1 MKRSLRA
8 VLAVLAVCTLS
19 GAVFGLSVI
28 DRPID
33 SALSS
38 LFDPIAKSLGLSSDK
53 VKLLENGD
61 SWTNIICDDAG
72 SYKACD
78 IYTVTNTKKTSPE
91 GVEVTRMIRKQAP
104 MTADGKSGEF
114 RSFDVW
120 FLQKNDGTLYFY
132 ADNIPAADVMDP
144 TCGVIYD
151 KAALGE
157 PRWYQRPLEFL
168 PGKLKKGRKWEFV
181 SPAGVKYAC
190 IVEKTAK
197 ISSAD
202 DRKLDTW
209 LVRYETE
216 KGKTVYRWV
225 APQIGFYLRSCYT
238 ADSDA
243 PHLSIIS
250 DLLIPMK

>member
-1 MKRSLRA
+1 MWS
-8 VLAVLAVCTLS
+8 LS

-28 DRPID
+28 DKPID

-53 VKLLENGD
+53 VKHMENGD
-61 SWTNIICDDAG
+61 SWTNIICDGEG

-78 IYTVTNTKKTSPE
+78 VYTVTNTKKTTPE
-91 GVEVTRMIRKQAP
+91 GVEVTRIIRKQAP
-104 MTADGKSGEF
+104 MTADGKAGAF
-114 RSFDVW
+114 KTFDIW
-120 FLQKNDGTLYFY
+120 YLQKNDGTLYLY
-132 ADNIPAADVMDP
+132 GDNIKSEDADP

-151 KAALGE
+151 KTPLGE
-157 PRWYQRPLEFL
+157 PVWYERPIEFL
-168 PGKLKKGRKWEFV
+168 PGKMKKGRKWEFF
-181 SPAGVKYAC
+181 SPAGVKYSC
-190 IVEKTAK
+190 TVEKLAK

-202 DRKLDTW
+202 NRKLDTW

-243 PHLSIIS
+243 PALSIIS